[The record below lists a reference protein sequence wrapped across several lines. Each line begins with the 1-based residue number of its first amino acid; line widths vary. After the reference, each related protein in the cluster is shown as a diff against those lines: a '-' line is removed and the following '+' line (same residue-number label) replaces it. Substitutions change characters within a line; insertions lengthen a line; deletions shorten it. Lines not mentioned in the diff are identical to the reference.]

1 VYAPTSSPSA
11 NFTILNKTGVIP
23 TPGTLSTAAQRHF
36 NMAGVTLD
44 TGVPIKSWCTSSVW
58 CADASSG
65 TDFGPIQMGALY
77 TAEIYVRGA
86 TAPVVE
92 TSRLNAPVQ
101 SPALLLGSPRH
112 DLSANTAL
120 VTPSHDAASSAV
132 ARWSRVA
139 GAARIESAYLYFSSG
154 SSFVVPSASV
164 ADAFSL
170 VPSSTSVT
178 IGNGAAGLPAQTA
191 NDYREVGI
199 SGRMGRA
206 NYSYALA
213 YSP

>member
-1 VYAPTSSPSA
+1 MSGSEANEPIGGGMGERPAEAPSATPSSAGTSS
-11 NFTILNKTGVIP
+11 
-23 TPGTLSTAAQRHF
+23 
-36 NMAGVTLD
+36 
-44 TGVPIKSWCTSSVW
+44 
-58 CADASSG
+58 
-65 TDFGPIQMGALY
+65 
-77 TAEIYVRGA
+77 
-86 TAPVVE
+86 
-92 TSRLNAPVQ
+92 
-101 SPALLLGSPRH
+101 LLGS
-112 DLSANTAL
+112 
-120 VTPSHDAASSAV
+120 SAV
-132 ARWSRVA
+132 MAVGTMASRITGV
-139 GAARIESAYLYFSSG
+139 GRDIAAAAALGFYL
-154 SSFVVPSASV
+154 V